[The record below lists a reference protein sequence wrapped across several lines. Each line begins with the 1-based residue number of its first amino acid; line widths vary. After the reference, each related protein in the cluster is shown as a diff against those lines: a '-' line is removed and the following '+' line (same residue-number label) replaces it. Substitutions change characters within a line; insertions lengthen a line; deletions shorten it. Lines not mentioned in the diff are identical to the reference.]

1 MFEYGMVGYGMIK
14 FGMVWSCMD
23 YDQVWYDQ
31 VWYGRKEYDQVW
43 YDQVW
48 YGLAWWTS
56 GGHPPDYFHCLSST
70 PYRLHARNNNT
81 RIIQFGAIQL
91 LMYCGNA
98 YMTTNN
104 EERSGRITLESLHQ
118 WWQYESENLNLLWP
132 LTYKDTWEEA
142 CFELKHVHTTQLEIL
157 CEQRSLN

>member
-1 MFEYGMVGYGMIK
+1 MIKRGMIKYGMVKYGMVVGSMIK
-14 FGMVWSCMD
+14 YGTTK
-23 YDQVWYDQ
+23 YDMEWH
-31 VWYGRKEYDQVW
+31 
-43 YDQVW
+43 
-48 YGLAWWTS
+48 
-56 GGHPPDYFHCLSST
+56 GGPAGGTPPDYFHCLSST

-81 RIIQFGAIQL
+81 RIAQFGGIQL
-91 LMYCGNA
+91 LLYCGNA
-98 YMTTNN
+98 YMTTDS